1 MAGIVSYGAYIP
13 MYRLSRAI
21 LGQVWGGGGKGEKAI
36 CNCDEDSI
44 TMGVEAGVDC
54 LKGMDKKGIDAVYF
68 ATTTAPFKEKQS
80 ASIIAAALDLREDIV
95 AIDFANSLR
104 SATLA
109 LKAALD
115 AVKAG
120 SARNVLLIAADCRL
134 PAPNSAYEPLF
145 GDGAAAFLIGN
156 KDVAVEIEASYYM
169 TSEFIDIWRLDTDRL
184 PRSWEERF
192 IIDEG
197 YEAHMK
203 RAFNAFLK
211 AQNVK
216 GKDFSK
222 AIFYAPN
229 ARSYQNI
236 VRVLG
241 VDPKTQVQEPLFDS
255 VGNTGAAMALMTLVS
270 ALEEAKPGDRL
281 LLGNYGDGADV
292 HALRVGEAISK
303 VKDRRGIKTYL
314 KSKVMLENYGKY
326 VTFRS
331 LMVSDEAAWETT
343 PPMTRPRTSLTAMWR
358 DRNWVYRCH
367 GHHCKSCG
375 KTQFPMQKRCMYC
388 QAEEKFLEEVPLA
401 DRKGVLF
408 TYSMDERTA
417 VIDPPNVLA
426 AVNLEGEVRVF
437 SQMTDRDVKN
447 IKVGM
452 PMEMTFRRIHDA
464 LGVHNYFWKCRP
476 ARD

>member
-1 MAGIVSYGAYIP
+1 

-44 TMGVEAGVDC
+44 TMAVEAGVDC
-54 LKGMDKKGIDAVYF
+54 LKGMDRKSVDALYF
-68 ATTTAPFKEKQS
+68 ASTTAPFKEKQS
-80 ASIIAAALDLREDIV
+80 ASIVAAALDLREDIV
-95 AIDFANSLR
+95 ASDFGNSLR
-104 SATLA
+104 CGTVA

-120 SARNVLLIAADCRL
+120 SARNVLLVIADCRL

-145 GDGAAAFLIGN
+145 GDGAAAFLIGGSHV
-156 KDVAVEIEASYYM
+156 VAEIEAGYHL
-169 TSEFIDIWRLDTDRL
+169 TSEFIDVWRLETDRL

-192 IIDEG
+192 ILDEG

-203 RAFNAFLK
+203 KAFNAFLK
-211 AQNVK
+211 ARNVK
-216 GKDFSK
+216 GKDFTK
-222 AIFYAPN
+222 AAFCAPN
-229 ARSYQNI
+229 ARSHQAVVKI
-236 VRVLG
+236 LG
-241 VDPKTQVQEPLFDS
+241 LDPKTQVEEPLFDS
-255 VGNTGAAMALMTLVS
+255 VGNTGAALAPMTLVA
-270 ALEEAKPGDRL
+270 ALEGAKPGDKI
-281 LLGNYGDGADV
+281 LLGNYGDGADA
-292 HALRVGEAISK
+292 HALLVTENVAK
-303 VKDRRGIKTYL
+303 MKDRRGIKTYL

-326 VTFRS
+326 LTFRN
-331 LMVSDEAAWETT
+331 LMPSEET
-343 PPMTRPRTSLTAMWR
+343 PMTRPRTSLTAMWR

-367 GHHCKSCG
+367 GHHCQKCG
-375 KTQFPMQKRCMYC
+375 KTQFPLQKRCMYC

-417 VIDPPNVLA
+417 VIDPPNILA
-426 AVNLEGEVRVF
+426 AVNLEGEVRIF

-447 IKVGM
+447 IRVGM

>member
-44 TMGVEAGVDC
+44 TMAVEAGVDC
-54 LKGMDKKGIDAVYF
+54 LKGMDRKSVDALYF
-68 ATTTAPFKEKQS
+68 ASTTAPFKEKQS
-80 ASIIAAALDLREDIV
+80 ASVVAAALDLREDIV
-95 AIDFANSLR
+95 AIDFGNSLR
-104 SATLA
+104 CGTVAMKT
-109 LKAALD
+109 ALD

-120 SARNVLLIAADCRL
+120 SAKNVLVVIADCRL

-145 GDGAAAFLIGN
+145 GDGAAAFLIGGSH
-156 KDVAVEIEASYYM
+156 VVVEIEAGYHL
-169 TSEFIDIWRLDTDRL
+169 TSEFIDVWRLETDRL

-197 YEAHMK
+197 YEAHMRK
-203 RAFNAFLK
+203 AFNAFLK

-216 GKDFSK
+216 GKDFTK
-222 AIFYAPN
+222 AAFYAPN
-229 ARSYQNI
+229 ARSHQTVVKI
-236 VRVLG
+236 LG
-241 VDPKTQVQEPLFDS
+241 LDPKTQVEEPLFDS
-255 VGNTGAAMALMTLVS
+255 VGNTGAALAPMTLVA
-270 ALEEAKPGDRL
+270 ALEGAKPGDKI
-281 LLGNYGDGADV
+281 LLGNYGDGADA
-292 HALRVGEAISK
+292 HALLVTENIAK
-303 VKDRRGIKTYL
+303 MKDRRGIKTYL
-314 KSKVMLENYGKY
+314 TSKVMLENYGKY
-326 VTFRS
+326 LTFRN
-331 LMVSDEAAWETT
+331 LMPSEET
-343 PPMTRPRTSLTAMWR
+343 PMTRPRTSLTAMWR

-367 GHHCKSCG
+367 GHHCKQCG
-375 KTQFPMQKRCMYC
+375 KTQFPLQKRCMYC

-417 VIDPPNVLA
+417 VVDPPNVLA
-426 AVNLEGEVRVF
+426 AVNLEGEVRIF

-447 IKVGM
+447 IRVGM

>member
-44 TMGVEAGVDC
+44 TMAVEAGMDC
-54 LKGMDKKGIDAVYF
+54 LKGMDKNDVDALYF

-80 ASIIAAALDLREDIV
+80 ASIIVAALDLREDIV
-95 AIDFANSLR
+95 AIDFGNSLR
-104 SATLA
+104 SGTAA

-115 AVKAG
+115 AVKAK
-120 SARNVLLIAADCRL
+120 SARQVLVVVADCRL

-145 GDGAAAFLIGN
+145 GDGAAAFLIGD
-156 KDVAVEIEASYYM
+156 KEIAAEIEANYYM
-169 TSEFIDIWRLDTDRL
+169 TSEFIDIWRMDTDRL

-192 IIDEG
+192 IVDEG

-203 RAFNAFLK
+203 KAFNVFLK
-211 AQNVK
+211 AQNAK
-216 GKDFSK
+216 GKDFTK
-222 AIFYAPN
+222 AVFYAPN
-229 ARSYQNI
+229 ARSHQNMA
-236 VRVLG
+236 RALG
-241 VDPKTQVQEPLFDS
+241 VDPKTQVQDPLFDS
-255 VGNTGAAMALMTLVS
+255 VGNTGAAQAAMMLVA

-281 LLGNYGDGADV
+281 LVGNYGDGADV
-292 HALRVGEAISK
+292 HALRVGDAVNK
-303 VKDRRGIKTYL
+303 VKDRRGIKSYL

-326 VTFRS
+326 VTFRN
-331 LMVSDEAAWETT
+331 LMVSDQSAWETT

-375 KTQFPMQKRCMYC
+375 KTQFPLQKRCMYC

-426 AVNLEGEVRVF
+426 AVNLEGDVRVF
-437 SQMTDRDVKN
+437 SQMTDRDVNN